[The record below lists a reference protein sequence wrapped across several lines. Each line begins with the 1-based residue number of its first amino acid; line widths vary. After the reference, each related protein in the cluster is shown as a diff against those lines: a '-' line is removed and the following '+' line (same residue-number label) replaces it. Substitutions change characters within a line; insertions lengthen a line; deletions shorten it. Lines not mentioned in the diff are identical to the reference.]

1 MLKTLEGFACFGLVA
16 VGVVLVA
23 YGAADDYAGGVA
35 AGLIAMV
42 GGLIRGA
49 FMVADDA

>member
-1 MLKTLEGFACFGLVA
+1 MLKTLEGFACFALVA

-23 YGAADDYAGGVA
+23 HGAADDYAGGVA
-35 AGLIAMV
+35 AGLIAMA

-49 FMVADDA
+49 FMVAGDA